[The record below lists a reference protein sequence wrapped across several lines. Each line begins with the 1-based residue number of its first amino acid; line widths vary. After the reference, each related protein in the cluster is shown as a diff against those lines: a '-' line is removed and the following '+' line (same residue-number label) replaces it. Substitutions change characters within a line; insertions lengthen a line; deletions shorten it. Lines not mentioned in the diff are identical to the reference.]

1 MAGQLDE
8 AAKQILAT
16 LLADFTD
23 KGLSAKDLKK
33 GYEGPKLDVLATAVC
48 DNDEITKVD
57 FEVSFGELESK
68 KLIKTGPMTLY
79 ENKPDSPMFILSIY
93 SKREYAHL
101 TEQGYKEARKT
112 PNKPIQ
118 PVKRVINQVHIS
130 GGQFS
135 NLQLATGDSFNQA
148 MTITTS
154 GTDSDIIAKLIAIIE
169 EQGQVVSDTQRSELT
184 AAVAAANEGDGK
196 QAKSLLEKVCGPV
209 WESVQPVMWPIVG
222 ELVKKSLGL

>member
-16 LLADFTD
+16 LLTDFTD
-23 KGLSAKDLKK
+23 KGLSAKDLNK

-79 ENKPDSPMFILSIY
+79 ENKPGSSVFILSVY

-101 TEQGYKEARKT
+101 TELGYKEARKA

-118 PVKRVINQVHIS
+118 PVKRVINNVNIS
-130 GGQFS
+130 GGQFNS
-135 NLQLATGDSFNQA
+135 LQLAAGESLNQA
-148 MTITTS
+148 MTVTTT
-154 GTDSDIIAKLIAIIE
+154 GTDSEIIAKLVSILE
-169 EQGQVVSDTQRSELT
+169 EQGQIVNGAKRSEIT

-209 WESVQPVMWPIVG
+209 WESVQPIMWPIIG